1 MHKLR
6 KFYYDNKEKIWGIII
21 FIVLILVSIQ
31 VINKLMSIKN
41 ENALKEINK
50 NENSDNENLENKNSY
65 IINNESILTG
75 EKIDESNLQEAN
87 KLIEEFISECNNG
100 NIEQA
105 YSLISIDCKNEM
117 YKDINTFR
125 TMYYERIFNLS
136 TKKTAIIEN
145 WFSSTY
151 IVKISDDIMT
161 TGKVSKGIQDYITI
175 VEENNELKLNINNYI
190 GKEEISKEQT
200 VDNITFNI
208 IEKHIYVDY
217 EIYKL
222 KINNKSG
229 SNIILDMLQNPKTIY
244 LQDNNGMKYY
254 AYSNELIAS
263 MLKVRNNFSTE
274 IDIKFSK
281 SYTSS
286 NVKLNFMV
294 FSEVIFNNNEDDK
307 KNIEIPL

>member
-100 NIEQA
+100 NIDQA

-117 YKDINTFR
+117 YKDINTFK
-125 TMYYERIFNLS
+125 TMYYERIFNPN

-145 WFSSTY
+145 WFSNTY

-161 TGKVSKGIQDYITI
+161 TGKVSNGIQDYITI

-208 IEKHIYVDY
+208 IEKHIYIDY

-244 LQDNNGMKYY
+244 LQYNNGMKYY

-294 FSEVIFNNNEDDK
+294 FSEVIFNDNEDDK

>member
-100 NIEQA
+100 NIDQA

-117 YKDINTFR
+117 YKDINTFK
-125 TMYYERIFNLS
+125 TMYYERIFNPN

-145 WFSSTY
+145 WFSNTY

-161 TGKVSKGIQDYITI
+161 TGKVSNGIQDYITI

-208 IEKHIYVDY
+208 IEKHIYIDY

-294 FSEVIFNNNEDDK
+294 FSEVIFNDNEDDK